1 MDNTLKVLN
10 MTGGDAGEY
19 TFDAALLESVKGEQ
33 AVKDTVVSFLN
44 GLRATTAHTKSKGM
58 VRGGGAKPWRQKG
71 TGRARAGSNRSPIWR
86 GGGVV
91 FGPQSN
97 ANYNKK
103 VNKKVRRLALR
114 RAFTERLIEGSI
126 VIVDDL
132 KIANMKTKEVVAFLK
147 NINVAQD
154 ALILVDEFEP
164 NLFFG
169 AANLPRVDVLE
180 ADLVNVY
187 NLLLFKKI
195 IIGKSALGA
204 IESRLKGEKIND

>member
-19 TFDAALLESVKGEQ
+19 TFDASLLEAVKGEQ

-132 KIANMKTKEVVAFLK
+132 KIAAMKTKEVVTFLN
-147 NINVAQD
+147 NINVGQD
-154 ALILVDEFEP
+154 ALILVNEFEP
-164 NLFFG
+164 NIFFG

-180 ADLVNVY
+180 ADVVNVY

-195 IIGKSALGA
+195 IIGKSAIA
-204 IESRLKGEKIND
+204 TIEARLKGESTND

>member
-19 TFDAALLESVKGEQ
+19 TFDASLLEAVKGEQ

-44 GLRATTAHTKSKGM
+44 GLRASTAHTKSKGM

-126 VIVDDL
+126 IIVEDL

-154 ALILVDEFEP
+154 ALILVNEFEP

-180 ADLVNVY
+180 AELVNVY

-195 IIGKSALGA
+195 IIGKSALAA

>member
-1 MDNTLKVLN
+1 MDNTVKVLN

-19 TFDAALLESVKGEQ
+19 TFDASLLEAVKGEQ

-44 GLRATTAHTKSKGM
+44 GLRASTAHTKSKGM

-126 VIVDDL
+126 IIVEDL

-154 ALILVDEFEP
+154 ALILVNEFEP

-180 ADLVNVY
+180 AELVNVY

-195 IIGKSALGA
+195 IIGKSALAA

>member
-19 TFDAALLESVKGEQ
+19 TFDASLLEAVKGEQ

-44 GLRATTAHTKSKGM
+44 GLRASTAHTKSKGM

-132 KIANMKTKEVVAFLK
+132 KIAAMKTKEVVTFLN
-147 NINVAQD
+147 NINVGQD
-154 ALILVDEFEP
+154 ALILVNEFEP
-164 NLFFG
+164 NIFFG

-180 ADLVNVY
+180 ADVVNVY

-195 IIGKSALGA
+195 IIGKSAIA
-204 IESRLKGEKIND
+204 TIEARLKGESTND